1 VLDHFQE
8 NRCDCRFG
16 LPRPLLIV
24 VATGFLLGVAALAT
38 YGDVRLFSN
47 DRGYAPTQPI
57 AFSHRVHA
65 GDLKIDCMHCHTG
78 VERSRAAGVPS
89 QSICMN
95 CHRFVQASS
104 NDLRVEEAAAAA
116 ESRVMRPVVSR
127 ELRTLFRA
135 AGLGENGKPDSTS
148 TLPPSADIRVG
159 GGTASNPGAAHP
171 IAWTKVHDLPDF
183 VYFNH
188 ARHVNGG
195 VACASCHGPVETMER
210 VRQVE
215 NFSMG
220 FCVNCHRD
228 ENVKRGKREG
238 ERGWA
243 SLDCSSCHI

>member
-1 VLDHFQE
+1 ME
-8 NRCDCRFG
+8 NRCDCRIG
-16 LPRPLLIV
+16 LPRPALIV
-24 VATGFLLGVAALAT
+24 AGAGFLLGLVALAT
-38 YGDVRLFSN
+38 YGDVRFFSN

-57 AFSHRVHA
+57 AFSHRLHA
-65 GDLKIDCMHCHTG
+65 GDMKIDCLHCHAG
-78 VERSRAAGVPS
+78 AERSRAAGVPS
-89 QSICMN
+89 QSVCMN
-95 CHRFVQASS
+95 CHRFVQAAS
-104 NDLRVEEAAAAA
+104 NDLRVEEDAAQA
-116 ESRVMRPVVSR
+116 ESRAMRPIVSP
-127 ELRTLFRA
+127 ELRKLFMA
-135 AGLGENGKPDSTS
+135 VGLGESGKPDS
-148 TLPPSADIRVG
+148 SARARPVG
-159 GGTASNPGAAHP
+159 
-171 IAWTKVHDLPDF
+171 WVKVHDLPDF

-195 VACASCHGPVETMER
+195 VACASCHGAVETMER